1 MNSSVRSRSLFAA
14 LLALTG
20 LFGGLVCAQTANVRS
35 KIIAPTPEPSG
46 QAVVPL
52 PYAGSKIIMPPTD
65 PATLPNLQYPPSTI
79 ERSRVRPL
87 PSEGTEWIDRIAK
100 SARELPYTGV
110 FIQQTADGMSTSR
123 ITHLVDRHGVEL
135 EKLEMLDG
143 PQTEII
149 RRNEEMFCYHPE
161 AKTVRIDRRISGR
174 FFPSLIS
181 SNSKSIT
188 ENYTVRLGNVERVA
202 GFDCQWVILQPKDA
216 MRYMQKLCAELS
228 TGLLLRAR
236 LYNDRNQVLEQFMFT
251 QLDLSRSVAK
261 ISLRSQFE
269 QLPGWQMTESAKP
282 SSTSETGWRVANLPA
297 GFKKVAEM
305 IRTLVGRP
313 APVSQ
318 LVFSDGLSH
327 VSVFVEPMLGIAQTS
342 GARMTDDSPIA
353 FAMRPVADHQVT
365 VMGEVPVAA
374 VQVIADSV
382 IQKGR

>member
-1 MNSSVRSRSLFAA
+1 MKSWVKSQSVFAA
-14 LLALTG
+14 LIAGTSMLAG
-20 LFGGLVCAQTANVRS
+20 VVGAQTGYKA
-35 KIIAPTPEPSG
+35 AQTPLT
-46 QAVVPL
+46 VPL
-52 PYAGSKIIMPPTD
+52 DG
-65 PATLPNLQYPPSTI
+65 
-79 ERSRVRPL
+79 R
-87 PSEGTEWIDRIAK
+87 EWLDRIAK

-110 FIQQTADGMSTSR
+110 FIQQTADGVSTSR
-123 ITHLVDRHGVEL
+123 ITHMVDRQGVEL

-149 RRNEEMFCYHPE
+149 RRNDEMFCYHPD
-161 AKTVRIDRRISGR
+161 AKTVRVDRRISGR

-181 SNSKSIT
+181 GDPKAIT
-188 ENYTVRLGNVERVA
+188 ENYRVTLGSVERVA
-202 GFDCQWVILQPKDA
+202 GFDCQWVIIEPKDA
-216 MRYMQKLCAELS
+216 MRYMQKLCAELG

-236 LYNDRNQVLEQFMFT
+236 LYNDRNQMLEQFMFT
-251 QLDLSRSVAK
+251 QLDLSRSLAK
-261 ISLRSQFE
+261 HSLRSRFE
-269 QLPGWQMTESAKP
+269 QLPGWQTTDSAKP
-282 SSTSETGWRVANLPA
+282 AKTTSDTGWKVAHLPV

-327 VSVFVEPMLGIAQTS
+327 VSVFVEPMRGDPQTS

-374 VQVIADSV
+374 VQAIADSV
-382 IQKGR
+382 MQKGR